1 VPSWVARVAPAPWVV
16 RAWAT
21 MVTQPVAHLPPGIG
35 DLAALVVSQDN
46 SCRYCFGAQRA
57 VLRMLGYR
65 EAYIARL
72 ERDFHVAELSDAE
85 RAALDF
91 ARRMSRAD
99 PRPARAE
106 RERLAQV
113 GFTAPAVAELA
124 FVAAAIVFANR
135 AATLLALPPDPLEQ
149 MVDRPLVRLL
159 RPVIARRMRSKP
171 RRPEPLPEPNE
182 GPFASVV
189 AALEGSPAAGVLRRA
204 IDGALASPVLPRRTK
219 MLLFAVVARALGCT
233 RTESEMRAALA
244 LESLGTADVE
254 GILATLASSRLD
266 ARETRLV
273 PFARETVR
281 YHRIPAVQRRMREV
295 ARGLEPAEIVETV
308 GLLALANAVCRLS
321 VLLDAA

>member
-1 VPSWVARVAPAPWVV
+1 
-16 RAWAT
+16 
-21 MVTQPVAHLPPGIG
+21 
-35 DLAALVVSQDN
+35 
-46 SCRYCFGAQRA
+46 
-57 VLRMLGYR
+57 
-65 EAYIARL
+65 
-72 ERDFHVAELSDAE
+72 E

-233 RTESEMRAALA
+233 RTDSEMRAALA
-244 LESLGTADVE
+244 LESLGAADVE
-254 GILATLASSRLD
+254 GILAALGVHAWRTRRTVGALERRLAT
-266 ARETRLV
+266 ARRELEALQQAFER
-273 PFARETVR
+273 FA
-281 YHRIPAVQRRMREV
+281 
-295 ARGLEPAEIVETV
+295 PAEVVEHVIAEGVSAHSEKKEITV
-308 GLLALANAVCRLS
+308 LFADLQGFTELGEGLAPADL
-321 VLLDAA
+321 